1 MGGGGGLGQYRLT
14 VGKGSVDEN
23 GSYNVGYYV
32 SGSYG
37 DLSPNTF
44 EEKTITQI
52 TYTIKGPNT
61 IKTYS
66 IIRISGLS
74 QGTIYFGRYDTKQ
87 SFELSWSTT
96 SEAFSTYTGEI
107 LGEADIGKTI
117 PVYIGWTPPE
127 F

>member
-1 MGGGGGLGQYRLT
+1 MGGGGGLGEYRLT
-14 VGKGSVDEN
+14 VGRGPVNEADA
-23 GSYNVGYYV
+23 YPVGYL

-44 EEKTITQI
+44 EEKTITRI
-52 TYTIKGPNT
+52 TRFVYGSDTIKAPST
-61 IKTYS
+61 I
-66 IIRISGLS
+66 IISGLS

-87 SFELSWSTT
+87 SFEMPYSTA
-96 SEAFSTYTGEI
+96 SRGFLTYNEQI